1 MQISEEKIRLL
12 VERWEGQNERLNK
25 IADSVMKGEDWTVH
39 LDGLPYL
46 DELEIIHG
54 DKYPRDLR
62 GANLRR
68 YFQPTTKIEPA
79 TPEDT
84 PNIAYII
91 KEAMLNDTPLRGI
104 SPFPVP
110 RLNTEDIGLK
120 MERGSR
126 FFMAI
131 QLRKVIGALQL
142 DINTQFKHCT
152 DDAPYYEITNLCTL
166 PAYRHQGVGGAIIR
180 ETEKFAKSEGKHG
193 WILMRIITELGFKPY
208 YERAGYTCKEVYQRL
223 HPLGAPAYLESV
235 MVKKL

>member
-1 MQISEEKIRLL
+1 MQLSEEKIKLL
-12 VERWEGQNERLNK
+12 EERWEGQSERLNK
-25 IADSVMKGEDWTVH
+25 IADAVMKGEDWTVH
-39 LDGLPYL
+39 LKGLPYI
-46 DELEIIHG
+46 DELETIHG

-68 YFQPTTKIEPA
+68 YFQPTTRIEPA
-79 TPEDT
+79 TLEDA

-91 KEAMLNDTPLRGI
+91 KEAMLNDTPLRGK

-110 RLNTEDIGLK
+110 PLSADDIGLR

-131 QLRKVIGALQL
+131 QLEKVIGALQL
-142 DINTQFKHCT
+142 DINTEYKHCT
-152 DDAPYYEITNLCTL
+152 GNGPYYEITNLSTL

-180 ETEKFAKSEGKHG
+180 DTEKFAKKEGKHQ
-193 WILMRIITELGFKPY
+193 WMLMRIISELGFRPY
-208 YERAGYTCKEVYQRL
+208 YERTGYTCKEVYQRL
-223 HPLGAPAYLESV
+223 HPLGAPAFLECV